1 MTDEA
6 TQKGGRGESRGPL
19 FLPHEDGSERDGAE
33 GAALLRSLVRT
44 IPDFPKAGVQFRDI
58 TTLIADGAGFAEAVR
73 QLVARARPYA
83 PDAIVA
89 VEARGFLFG
98 AAMAYE
104 MGLGVI
110 PVRKAGKLPGVTIGA
125 DYELEYGVDRL
136 EMHEG
141 ALAAGSRVVLVDD
154 LLATGGTILAT
165 ADLMRQAG
173 VIPAAAL
180 FVIDLPDLGGARKLA
195 AAGLRAET
203 LIDFEGD

>member
-1 MTDEA
+1 MTDM
-6 TQKGGRGESRGPL
+6 QQDNDRGRDSRHGPD
-19 FLPHEDGSERDGAE
+19 F
-33 GAALLRSLVRT
+33 LRSLVRT
-44 IPDFPKAGVQFRDI
+44 ISDFPKPGIQFRDI
-58 TTLIADGAGFAEAVR
+58 TTLIADGEGFAETTR
-73 QLVARARPYA
+73 LLVEKAKPYA

-104 MGLGVI
+104 MGLGVV

-141 ALAAGSRVVLVDD
+141 AIEAGKRVVLVDD

-165 ADLMRQAG
+165 AALMRQAG

-195 AAGLRAET
+195 AQGLACET
-203 LIDFEGD
+203 LIAFDGD

>member
-1 MTDEA
+1 MDLSA
-6 TQKGGRGESRGPL
+6 
-19 FLPHEDGSERDGAE
+19 
-33 GAALLRSLVRT
+33 LVRT
-44 IPDFPKAGVQFRDI
+44 IPDFPKPGIQFRDI
-58 TTLIADGAGFAEAVR
+58 TTLIADGPGFAESVR
-73 QLVARARPYA
+73 QLVNRAHPYA

-104 MGLGVI
+104 MGLGVV

-165 ADLMRQAG
+165 AELMRQAG

-195 AAGLRAET
+195 AQGLACET
-203 LIDFEGD
+203 LIAFEGD